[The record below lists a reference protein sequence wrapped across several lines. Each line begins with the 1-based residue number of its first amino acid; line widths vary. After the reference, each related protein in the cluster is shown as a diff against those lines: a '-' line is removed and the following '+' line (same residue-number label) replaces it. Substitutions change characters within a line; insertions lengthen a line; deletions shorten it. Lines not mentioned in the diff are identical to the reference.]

1 MIHSRMTSFLR
12 LQFLYLSMLV
22 IGTFCIVGCSNHE
35 VDDDHEKV
43 EHFVPAHWPND
54 LVDASDKITQ
64 RASQLSG
71 QSTTDATT
79 VENQLRDIVGW
90 VPEIAADTDLSEAQW
105 NPIHQASEKLSK
117 RLAKMPRPL
126 DESTRSAIEE
136 YSNLLVETAKLLPPE
151 IVVEEASEES
161 Q

>member
-1 MIHSRMTSFLR
+1 
-12 LQFLYLSMLV
+12 MLV
-22 IGTFCIVGCSNHE
+22 IGTFGIIGCNNQS

-43 EHFVPAHWPND
+43 EHFIPAHWPSD

-64 RASQLSG
+64 RASQLIG

-79 VENQLRDIVGW
+79 IESELRDIVGW
-90 VPEIAADTDLSEAQW
+90 VPEIAADTDLTEAQW
-105 NPIHQASEKLSK
+105 DPIHQASEKLSK

-136 YSNLLVETAKLLPPE
+136 YSNLLVEAAKLLPPE
-151 IVVEEASEES
+151 IVIEEASEES